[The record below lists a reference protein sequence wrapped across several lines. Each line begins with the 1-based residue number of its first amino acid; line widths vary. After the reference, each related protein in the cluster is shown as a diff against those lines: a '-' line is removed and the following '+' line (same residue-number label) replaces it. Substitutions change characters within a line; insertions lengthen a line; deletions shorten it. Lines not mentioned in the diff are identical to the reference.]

1 MDWGQTAITLV
12 TVLIGSGLIQFFF
25 TRKDK
30 QKEDS
35 KIDHDEKMK
44 KEMKDH
50 LTKVNDQWRVDYCDK
65 NAKAIADLAK
75 EVKDGLAEREAKGL
89 QRYEEH
95 HLTIE
100 KMNVQHQKDFIA
112 LKEAIQKLTDNDSK
126 ITQSIEKI
134 AEKQDIMADSLI
146 GQAHDRIIFLTDKI
160 SERGAITIK
169 EKSTLASMY
178 EPYRKLGG
186 NGHCATA
193 VTYVNTLKVV
203 SDDEAKEMDI
213 KIKNKQRE
221 II

>member
-1 MDWGQTAITLV
+1 MDWLQTGVTLL
-12 TVLIGSGLIQFFF
+12 TVLIGSGLIQWWFA
-25 TRKDK
+25 RKDK
-30 QKEDS
+30 QKEDA
-35 KIDHDEKMK
+35 KKNHDEEIK

-50 LTKVNDQWRVDYCDK
+50 LTNVNSKWKEDYCDK
-65 NAKAIADLAK
+65 NAKAIADLAQ
-75 EVKDGLAEREAKGL
+75 EVRDGLAEREAKGL

-100 KMNVQHQKDFIA
+100 KMSVQHQKDFLA
-112 LKEAIQKLTDNDSK
+112 LKEAIQKLTDNDTK

-169 EKSTLASMY
+169 EKATLTSMY

-193 VTYVNTLKVV
+193 VTHVNTLKVV

-213 KIKNKQRE
+213 RIKNKQRE
-221 II
+221 IV